1 MQIFMFSLMDV
12 ETQEY
17 LSLIHT
23 SGTILSRS
31 IHKVHAQ
38 KHMTLQVVTEIPKPC
53 ELDRPN
59 QACDGRG
66 ADLGRIHHTGLGYLC
81 NDLQS
86 HMFLGMNFMYRS
98 R

>member
-17 LSLIHT
+17 LSLIRT

-38 KHMTLQVVTEIPKPC
+38 KHTTLQIVTEILKPC
-53 ELDRPN
+53 VVNSPQISTSAVTCLLRFAQFIGPL
-59 QACDGRG
+59 
-66 ADLGRIHHTGLGYLC
+66 LGRLC
-81 NDLQS
+81 KCCLS
-86 HMFLGMNFMYRS
+86 A
-98 R
+98 

>member
-1 MQIFMFSLMDV
+1 MFSLMDV

-53 ELDRPN
+53 VVNSP
-59 QACDGRG
+59 QISTSAVACLVRSVQFTGPL
-66 ADLGRIHHTGLGYLC
+66 LGRLWKRCL
-81 NDLQS
+81 S
-86 HMFLGMNFMYRS
+86 A
-98 R
+98 